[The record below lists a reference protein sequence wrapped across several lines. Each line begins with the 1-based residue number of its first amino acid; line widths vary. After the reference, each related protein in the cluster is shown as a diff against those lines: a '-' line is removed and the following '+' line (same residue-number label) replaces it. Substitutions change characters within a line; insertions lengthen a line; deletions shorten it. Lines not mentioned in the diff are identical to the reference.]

1 MDMVVGSASFLGGGR
16 RLRLFQRLSVES
28 PKGLAVACVYPSLY
42 SLVKWPTPTADG
54 SRCIDVVCDR
64 CVPVRHWLHVPR
76 LLHLI
81 RGNAEGRNIQR
92 NAHENRD
99 VH

>member
-16 RLRLFQRLSVES
+16 RLRFFQRLSVES

-42 SLVKWPTPTADG
+42 SLFKWPTPTADG

-64 CVPVRHWLHVPR
+64 CVPVRRWLLVLR
-76 LLHLI
+76 LLHLP
-81 RGNAEGRNIQR
+81 RGNAEDR
-92 NAHENRD
+92 NAQHSA
-99 VH
+99 H